1 VQKSGCI
8 CEAYVQIIRYGM
20 SRQSGAAGVGVVIT
34 GEILEPGTLG
44 GFFDGFKARGRGHLR
59 STGMSSAALASGSGL
74 DQNGLL
80 YPPLTGHRAC
90 SASLVSGDEHIAST
104 LSTQFSP
111 ICAGVGSP
119 VLCVRPKHQKMSLKW
134 APCSDQLHSLSE
146 RSILPPKAACS
157 TDEGLDLPS
166 SYRRCG
172 GIMRRKSA

>member
-20 SRQSGAAGVGVVIT
+20 SRQSGADGVGVVIT

-59 STGMSSAALASGSGL
+59 STGVSSAALASGSGL

-90 SASLVSGDEHIAST
+90 SASLASGDEHIAST
-104 LSTQFSP
+104 LSTQSSP

-119 VLCVRPKHQKMSLKW
+119 VLCVRPKHQRMSLKW
-134 APCSDQLHSLSE
+134 APVLINCTPCLNSQFCRQKQPVL
-146 RSILPPKAACS
+146 RMKAWIF
-157 TDEGLDLPS
+157 
-166 SYRRCG
+166 RRHTG
-172 GIMRRKSA
+172 VGRHHAT